1 MEEFKF
7 VLKCFLISC
16 VIVVFSQTRVSG
28 ETLENKAFVFL
39 QHSETAQWV
48 RDAAAGGIKMIR
60 QGTEATKNFVSD
72 KFGSGTSSSSQR
84 TIVIHKASPAAETE
98 DSNTG
103 LFRKLDRSEVQLRQM
118 NQQQQLQRQMTQ
130 QRGRSAE
137 PMTAESELNS
147 EENVDQY

>member
-48 RDAAAGGIKMIR
+48 RDAANGGIKMIR
-60 QGTEATKNFVSD
+60 QGAEITKNFVSD
-72 KFGSGTSSSSQR
+72 KFGSGGSTQR
-84 TIVIHKASPAAETE
+84 TIVIHRAAPSQEE
-98 DSNTG
+98 APNTG
-103 LFRKLDRSEVQLRQM
+103 LFRKLEHNPNVQQAQRSQ
-118 NQQQQLQRQMTQ
+118 TQ
-130 QRGRSAE
+130 QRG
-137 PMTAESELNS
+137 MTAESDENS
-147 EENVDQY
+147 QENVNDQY

>member
-16 VIVVFSQTRVSG
+16 VIVVFSQTRISG

-48 RDAAAGGIKMIR
+48 RDAADGGIKMIR
-60 QGTEATKNFVSD
+60 QGAEITKNFVNE
-72 KFGSGTSSSSQR
+72 KFVQGTSSNQK
-84 TIVIHKASPAAETE
+84 TIVIQSAAPAAEIE

-103 LFRKLDRSEVQLRQM
+103 LFRKLDRSRVQLEQM
-118 NQQQQLQRQMTQ
+118 NQQHQQQRNMTQ
-130 QRGRSAE
+130 QRGI
-137 PMTAESELNS
+137 TAESDINS
-147 EENVDQY
+147 EETVDDQY